1 MQIGMIV
8 SRVRREEKLLMEAF
22 QARDIQID
30 VFNDGEFIL
39 NPLDPDPRWLAYDLI
54 LERSISSSRTLTTL
68 QILEAWGVPTLNN
81 FHTASTCSDKLSTT
95 LALARHS
102 VPQAQVSIAFTE
114 DSILQAIENQGYP
127 AVLKP
132 LTGSWGRLVTKVN
145 DRESAEA
152 ILEHRFTLGNYPY
165 HTGYVQEFVRKPNGR
180 DIRSFVVGGQ
190 ALCAIYRTSEHW
202 ITNTARG
209 GVASNCEISGEIA
222 DISISLKRT
231 PATWSTKSTTRWNS
245 ATASS
250 PRGSTSPQRSWSSRS
265 RRQRK
270 VPPFGR
276 RRYEY
281 PGCDRRWIGLPGR

>member
-22 QARDIQID
+22 QARGIQIE
-30 VFNDGEFIL
+30 VLNDGEFIL

-81 FHTASTCSDKLSTT
+81 FLTASTCSDKLSTT

-222 DISISLKRT
+222 DISQRAAAAVGGGIIAIDLFETDAGYLVNEVNHSMEFRNSIEPT
-231 PATWSTKSTTRWNS
+231 GVDIPAAIVEFALQTAAES
-245 ATASS
+245 AAV
-250 PRGSTSPQRSWSSRS
+250 R
-265 RRQRK
+265 
-270 VPPFGR
+270 
-276 RRYEY
+276 EAL
-281 PGCDRRWIGLPGR
+281 I

>member
-1 MQIGMIV
+1 M
-8 SRVRREEKLLMEAF
+8 
-22 QARDIQID
+22 
-30 VFNDGEFIL
+30 
-39 NPLDPDPRWLAYDLI
+39 
-54 LERSISSSRTLTTL
+54 
-68 QILEAWGVPTLNN
+68 
-81 FHTASTCSDKLSTT
+81 
-95 LALARHS
+95 
-102 VPQAQVSIAFTE
+102 
-114 DSILQAIENQGYP
+114 QAIENQGYP

-222 DISISLKRT
+222 DISQRAAAAVGGGIVAIDLFETDAGYLVNEVNHSMEFRNSIEPT
-231 PATWSTKSTTRWNS
+231 GVDIPAAIVEFALQTAAES
-245 ATASS
+245 AAV
-250 PRGSTSPQRSWSSRS
+250 REAQ
-265 RRQRK
+265 
-270 VPPFGR
+270 
-276 RRYEY
+276 
-281 PGCDRRWIGLPGR
+281 I

>member
-22 QARDIQID
+22 QARGIQID

-54 LERSISSSRTLTTL
+54 LERSISSSRSLTTL

-102 VPQAQVSIAFTE
+102 VPQAHVSIAFTE
-114 DSILQAIENQGYP
+114 ESILQAIENQGYP

-132 LTGSWGRLVTKVN
+132 LTGSWGRLVTKIN

-165 HTGYVQEFVRKPNGR
+165 HTGYVQEYVHKPNGR

-222 DISISLKRT
+222 DISQRAAAAVGGGIVAIDLFETDAGYLVNEVNHSMEFRNSIEPT
-231 PATWSTKSTTRWNS
+231 GVDIPAALVDFALQTAAES
-245 ATASS
+245 AAI
-250 PRGSTSPQRSWSSRS
+250 REAQ
-265 RRQRK
+265 
-270 VPPFGR
+270 
-276 RRYEY
+276 
-281 PGCDRRWIGLPGR
+281 I

>member
-222 DISISLKRT
+222 DISQRAAAAVGGGIVAIDLFETDAGYLVNEVNHSMEFRNSIEPT
-231 PATWSTKSTTRWNS
+231 GVDIPAAIVEFALQTAAES
-245 ATASS
+245 AAV
-250 PRGSTSPQRSWSSRS
+250 REAQ
-265 RRQRK
+265 
-270 VPPFGR
+270 
-276 RRYEY
+276 
-281 PGCDRRWIGLPGR
+281 I

>member
-22 QARDIQID
+22 QARGIQID

-222 DISISLKRT
+222 DISQRAAAAVGGGIVAIDLFETDAGYLVNEVNHSMEFRNSIEPT
-231 PATWSTKSTTRWNS
+231 GVDIPAAIVEFALQTAAES
-245 ATASS
+245 AAV
-250 PRGSTSPQRSWSSRS
+250 REAQ
-265 RRQRK
+265 
-270 VPPFGR
+270 
-276 RRYEY
+276 
-281 PGCDRRWIGLPGR
+281 I

>member
-22 QARDIQID
+22 QARGIQID
-30 VFNDGEFIL
+30 VLNDGEFIL

-114 DSILQAIENQGYP
+114 ETILQAIENQGYP

-132 LTGSWGRLVTKVN
+132 LTGSWGRLVTKIN

-165 HTGYVQEFVRKPNGR
+165 HTGYVQEYVHKPNGR
-180 DIRSFVVGGQ
+180 DIRSFVVGDQ
-190 ALCAIYRTSEHW
+190 TLCAIYRTSEHW

-209 GVASNCEISGEIA
+209 GVATNCEINEEIA
-222 DISISLKRT
+222 NISRR
-231 PATWSTKSTTRWNS
+231 A
-245 ATASS
+245 ATAVGGGIVAIDLFETDSGYLVNEVNHS
-250 PRGSTSPQRSWSSRS
+250 MEFRNSIEPTGVDIPAAIVDFALQTADEGLAV
-265 RRQRK
+265 RK
-270 VPPFGR
+270 AH
-276 RRYEY
+276 
-281 PGCDRRWIGLPGR
+281 I

>member
-22 QARDIQID
+22 QARGIQIE
-30 VFNDGEFIL
+30 VLNDGEFIL

-81 FHTASTCSDKLSTT
+81 CLTASTCSDKLSTT

-222 DISISLKRT
+222 DISQRAAAAVGGGIVAIDLFETDAGYLVNEVNHSMEFRNSIEPT
-231 PATWSTKSTTRWNS
+231 GVDIPAAIVEFALQTAAES
-245 ATASS
+245 AAV
-250 PRGSTSPQRSWSSRS
+250 REAQ
-265 RRQRK
+265 
-270 VPPFGR
+270 
-276 RRYEY
+276 
-281 PGCDRRWIGLPGR
+281 I

>member
-30 VFNDGEFIL
+30 VLNDGEFIL

-114 DSILQAIENQGYP
+114 ESILQAIENQGYP

-132 LTGSWGRLVTKVN
+132 LTGSWGRLVTKIN

-165 HTGYVQEFVRKPNGR
+165 HTGYVQEYVHKPNGR
-180 DIRSFVVGGQ
+180 DIRSFVVGDQ
-190 ALCAIYRTSEHW
+190 TLCAIYRTSEHW

-209 GVASNCEISGEIA
+209 GVATNCEINEEIA
-222 DISISLKRT
+222 NISRR
-231 PATWSTKSTTRWNS
+231 A
-245 ATASS
+245 ATAVGGGIVAIDLFETDSGYLVNEVNHS
-250 PRGSTSPQRSWSSRS
+250 MEFRNSIEPTGVDIPAAIVDFALQTADEGLAV
-265 RRQRK
+265 RK
-270 VPPFGR
+270 AH
-276 RRYEY
+276 
-281 PGCDRRWIGLPGR
+281 I

>member
-22 QARDIQID
+22 QARGIQID
-30 VFNDGEFIL
+30 VLNDGEFIL

-68 QILEAWGVPTLNN
+68 KILEAWGVPTLNN

-114 DSILQAIENQGYP
+114 ETILQAIENQGYP

-132 LTGSWGRLVTKVN
+132 LTGSWGRLVTKIN

-165 HTGYVQEFVRKPNGR
+165 HTGYVQEYVHKPNGR
-180 DIRSFVVGGQ
+180 DIRSFVVGDQ
-190 ALCAIYRTSEHW
+190 TLCAIYRTSEHW

-209 GVASNCEISGEIA
+209 GVATNCEINEEIA
-222 DISISLKRT
+222 NISRR
-231 PATWSTKSTTRWNS
+231 A
-245 ATASS
+245 ATAVGGGIVAIDLFETDTGYLVNEVNHSMEFRNS
-250 PRGSTSPQRSWSSRS
+250 IEPTGVDIPAAIVDFALQTADEGLAV
-265 RRQRK
+265 RK
-270 VPPFGR
+270 AH
-276 RRYEY
+276 
-281 PGCDRRWIGLPGR
+281 I

>member
-30 VFNDGEFIL
+30 VLNDGEFIL

-114 DSILQAIENQGYP
+114 ESILQAIENQGYP

-132 LTGSWGRLVTKVN
+132 LTGSWGRLVTKIN

-165 HTGYVQEFVRKPNGR
+165 HTGYVQEYVHKPNGR
-180 DIRSFVVGGQ
+180 DIRSFVVGDQ
-190 ALCAIYRTSEHW
+190 TLCAIYRTSEHW

-209 GVASNCEISGEIA
+209 GVATNCEINEEIA
-222 DISISLKRT
+222 NISRR
-231 PATWSTKSTTRWNS
+231 A
-245 ATASS
+245 ATAVGGGIVAIDLFETDTGYLVNEVNHSMEFRNS
-250 PRGSTSPQRSWSSRS
+250 IEPTGVDIPAAIVDFALQTADEGLAV
-265 RRQRK
+265 RK
-270 VPPFGR
+270 AH
-276 RRYEY
+276 
-281 PGCDRRWIGLPGR
+281 I